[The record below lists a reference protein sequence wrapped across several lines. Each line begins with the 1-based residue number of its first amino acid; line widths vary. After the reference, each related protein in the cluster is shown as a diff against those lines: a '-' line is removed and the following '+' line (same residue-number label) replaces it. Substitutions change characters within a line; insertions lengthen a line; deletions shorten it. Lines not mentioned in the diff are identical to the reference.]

1 MAKLDIAEKR
11 VPQDGRIALRVAGR
25 EVDIRVSTM
34 PSSSG
39 ERVVLRL
46 LDKQAGAIRLESLG
60 MAGQDLKVLRKLIYR
75 PYGILLVTG
84 PTGSGKSTT
93 LYASLQ
99 EINDRSRNILTVED
113 PIEYNL
119 PGIGQT
125 QVNTKVD
132 MTFARGLRAI
142 LRQDPDVVMIGEI
155 RDLETAEIAV
165 QASLT
170 GHLVLS
176 TLHTNTAVGAITRL
190 MDMGIEP
197 AAEKQTRSNP
207 LSSRG
212 SLAAADLA
220 LVTRQLATLIQSGI
234 PIEQA
239 LSAAAQQSPKP
250 RIRSMLIAI
259 RAKVMEGYT
268 LADSLGEFPR
278 AFPRLYRSTVAAGE
292 HAGHLDLVL
301 NRLADYTEN
310 RQEARQKI
318 QLAAIYPII
327 LSIVA
332 IAIVVFLLTYVVPDI
347 IDVFLKQG
355 QELPTLTMAML
366 AVSEFL
372 ADYGVYLFILLVAAL
387 MVFRFFLTKPGFR
400 LRFHK
405 RLLHLPLFSGMVRG
419 VNTARYASTLSI
431 LTTSGVP
438 LVEAMRIAGEVL
450 SNDFLRQELRDAAR
464 KVSEGGSL
472 HRSLDQTGY
481 FPPMMLH
488 MIASG
493 EASGELDSMLERTA
507 RMQENTLQSKIA
519 AIVGLFEPMMLL
531 VMGVVVLIIVL
542 AIMLPILNMSN
553 LVG

>member
-1 MAKLDIAEKR
+1 MPAYEYKALDARGKQKQGVLEADAPR
-11 VPQDGRIALRVAGR
+11 AVRQQLRDKGLTPLAVEPAI
-25 EVDIRVSTM
+25 E
-34 PSSSG
+34 
-39 ERVVLRL
+39 
-46 LDKQAGAIRLESLG
+46 KQA
-60 MAGQDLKVLRKLIYR
+60 
-75 PYGILLVTG
+75 
-84 PTGSGKSTT
+84 
-93 LYASLQ
+93 
-99 EINDRSRNILTVED
+99 
-113 PIEYNL
+113 
-119 PGIGQT
+119 
-125 QVNTKVD
+125 
-132 MTFARGLRAI
+132 RA
-142 LRQDPDVVMIGEI
+142 
-155 RDLETAEIAV
+155 
-165 QASLT
+165 
-170 GHLVLS
+170 
-176 TLHTNTAVGAITRL
+176 
-190 MDMGIEP
+190 
-197 AAEKQTRSNP
+197 SNP
-207 LSSRG
+207 LSRPG
-212 SLAAADLA
+212 SLSAPDLA

-239 LSAAAQQSPKP
+239 LSAAAQQTEKP

-268 LADSLGEFPR
+268 LADSLAEFPR

-301 NRLADYTEN
+301 NRLADYTEA

-327 LSIVA
+327 LSVVA
-332 IAIVVFLLTYVVPDI
+332 VAIVVFLLTYVVPDI
-347 IDVFLKQG
+347 IEVFLKQG
-355 QELPTLTMAML
+355 QELPALTQAML
-366 AVSEFL
+366 VVSDFL
-372 ADYGVYLFILLVAAL
+372 AAWGLYLLMALIAA
-387 MVFRFFLTKPGFR
+387 MVVFRLALNKPGFR

-405 RLLHLPLFSGMVRG
+405 QLLHLPLFRGMVRG
-419 VNTARYASTLSI
+419 ISTARYASTLSI

-450 SNDFLRQELRDAAR
+450 ANDHLRQQLREAAR

-493 EASGELDSMLERTA
+493 EASGELDAMLERTA
-507 RMQENTLQSKIA
+507 RMQENALQSKIA

-531 VMGVVVLIIVL
+531 VMGVVVLVIVL

>member
-1 MAKLDIAEKR
+1 MPAYEYKALDARGKQKQGVVEADAPRAVRQQLREKGLTPLAVEPAVQKR
-11 VPQDGRIALRVAGR
+11 
-25 EVDIRVSTM
+25 T
-34 PSSSG
+34 PSS
-39 ERVVLRL
+39 
-46 LDKQAGAIRLESLG
+46 
-60 MAGQDLKVLRKLIYR
+60 
-75 PYGILLVTG
+75 
-84 PTGSGKSTT
+84 
-93 LYASLQ
+93 
-99 EINDRSRNILTVED
+99 
-113 PIEYNL
+113 
-119 PGIGQT
+119 
-125 QVNTKVD
+125 
-132 MTFARGLRAI
+132 
-142 LRQDPDVVMIGEI
+142 
-155 RDLETAEIAV
+155 
-165 QASLT
+165 
-170 GHLVLS
+170 
-176 TLHTNTAVGAITRL
+176 
-190 MDMGIEP
+190 
-197 AAEKQTRSNP
+197 P
-207 LSSRG
+207 LSSGG
-212 SLAAADLA
+212 SLAASDLA
-220 LVTRQLATLIQSGI
+220 LITRQLATLIQSGI
-234 PIEQA
+234 PIEQT
-239 LSAAAQQSPKP
+239 LSATAQQTSKP

-268 LADSLGEFPR
+268 LADSLGEFPK

-327 LSIVA
+327 LSFVA

-355 QELPTLTMAML
+355 QELPALTQAML
-366 AVSEFL
+366 AMSEFL
-372 ADYGVYLFILLVAAL
+372 TSYGVYLVILLFVAFMA
-387 MVFRFFLTKPGFR
+387 FRYALTKPSFR
-400 LRFHK
+400 MRFHK
-405 RLLHLPLFSGMVRG
+405 RLLHLPLFAGMVRG

-438 LVEAMRIAGEVL
+438 LVDAMRIAGEVL
-450 SNDFLRQELRDAAR
+450 SNDYLRQELKEAAR

-472 HRSLDQTGY
+472 HRALDQSGY

-507 RMQENTLQSKIA
+507 TMQENTLQSKMA

-531 VMGVVVLIIVL
+531 VMGVVVLIIVM

>member
-1 MAKLDIAEKR
+1 MPAFDYKALDRRGKQISGVLEADGARSVRQQLREK
-11 VPQDGRIALRVAGR
+11 
-25 EVDIRVSTM
+25 
-34 PSSSG
+34 
-39 ERVVLRL
+39 
-46 LDKQAGAIRLESLG
+46 
-60 MAGQDLKVLRKLIYR
+60 
-75 PYGILLVTG
+75 
-84 PTGSGKSTT
+84 
-93 LYASLQ
+93 
-99 EINDRSRNILTVED
+99 
-113 PIEYNL
+113 
-119 PGIGQT
+119 
-125 QVNTKVD
+125 
-132 MTFARGLRAI
+132 GLA
-142 LRQDPDVVMIGEI
+142 P
-155 RDLETAEIAV
+155 
-165 QASLT
+165 
-170 GHLVLS
+170 LS
-176 TLHTNTAVGAITRL
+176 V
-190 MDMGIEP
+190 EP
-197 AAEKQTRSNP
+197 AAEKKASSGAVFSRRGT
-207 LSSRG
+207 LS
-212 SLAAADLA
+212 APDLA
-220 LVTRQLATLIQSGI
+220 LVTRQLSTLIQSGI

-239 LSAAAQQSPKP
+239 LSAASQQSEKP
-250 RIRSMLIAI
+250 AMKGMLIAI

-301 NRLADYTEN
+301 NRLADYTEA

-327 LSIVA
+327 LSFVA
-332 IAIVVFLLTYVVPDI
+332 VAIVVFLLTYVVPDI
-347 IDVFLKQG
+347 IEVFVRQG
-355 QELPTLTMAML
+355 QELPALTNAML
-366 AVSEFL
+366 AASDFL
-372 ADYGVYLFILLVAAL
+372 AAWGIWLLAAIIIGVVAFQFSLRVEAN
-387 MVFRFFLTKPGFR
+387 R

-405 RLLHLPLFSGMVRG
+405 ALLNLPLVKGMVRG

-450 SNDFLRQELRDAAR
+450 GNDYLRQELRGAAQ

-472 HRSLDQTGY
+472 HRALDQTGY

-519 AIVGLFEPMMLL
+519 AMVGLFEPMMLL

>member
-1 MAKLDIAEKR
+1 MPAYEYKALD
-11 VPQDGRIALRVAGR
+11 
-25 EVDIRVSTM
+25 
-34 PSSSG
+34 
-39 ERVVLRL
+39 
-46 LDKQAGAIRLESLG
+46 
-60 MAGQDLKVLRKLIYR
+60 
-75 PYGILLVTG
+75 
-84 PTGSGKSTT
+84 
-93 LYASLQ
+93 
-99 EINDRSRNILTVED
+99 
-113 PIEYNL
+113 
-119 PGIGQT
+119 
-125 QVNTKVD
+125 
-132 MTFARGLRAI
+132 ARGKQKQGVVEADAPRAVRQQLREKG
-142 LRQDPDVVMIGEI
+142 LTP
-155 RDLETAEIAV
+155 LAV
-165 QASLT
+165 
-170 GHLVLS
+170 
-176 TLHTNTAVGAITRL
+176 
-190 MDMGIEP
+190 EP
-197 AAEKQTRSNP
+197 AVEKPSRRNP

-212 SLAAADLA
+212 SLGAADLA

-239 LSAAAQQSPKP
+239 MSAAAQQSASP

-268 LADSLGEFPR
+268 LANSLAEFPK

-301 NRLADYTEN
+301 NRLADYTES

-327 LSIVA
+327 LSVVA

-347 IDVFLKQG
+347 IEVFLRQG
-355 QELPTLTMAML
+355 QELPALTRALL
-366 AVSEFL
+366 AASEFL
-372 ADYGVYLFILLVAAL
+372 ASYGIYLLVLLIIGL
-387 MVFRFFLTKPGFR
+387 MAFRYSLSKPGFR
-400 LRFHK
+400 MRVH
-405 RLLHLPLFSGMVRG
+405 RQLLHLPLFAGMVRG

-493 EASGELDSMLERTA
+493 ETSGELDSMLERTA

-531 VMGVVVLIIVL
+531 VMGVVVLIIVM